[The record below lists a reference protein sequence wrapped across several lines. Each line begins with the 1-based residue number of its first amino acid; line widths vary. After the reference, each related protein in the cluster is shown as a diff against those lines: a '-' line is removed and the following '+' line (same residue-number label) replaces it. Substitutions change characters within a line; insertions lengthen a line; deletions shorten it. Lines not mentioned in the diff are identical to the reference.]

1 MRKVSWLTVWMVG
14 GWALMRCTQA
24 PQAPQA
30 ETKEAQQVQS
40 VAAGTVLQVDGQK
53 SEVKA
58 IGTKV
63 TGRHEVR
70 FPIKEASL
78 SVGEGGCLSG
88 GKVTWDLAQLQ
99 VLDLEGEK
107 KAKLEGHLK
116 SPDFFDVEK
125 HPEGVFEIT
134 GCEKGV
140 GDTLYL
146 SGNLTLRGV
155 TKNIRFPAVVRY
167 EGNTLSGKANF
178 NINRQEWGIA
188 YKGMPDDLIR
198 DEVNIQLDITA
209 VAPSQ

>member
-1 MRKVSWLTVWMVG
+1 
-14 GWALMRCTQA
+14 MRCTQA

-40 VAAGTVLQVDGQK
+40 VAAGTTLQVDGQK
-53 SEVKA
+53 SQVKA

-63 TGRHEVR
+63 TGRHEIR
-70 FPIKEASL
+70 FPIKEARL

-88 GKVTWDLAQLQ
+88 GRVILDLAQLE
-99 VLDLEGEK
+99 VLDLQGEW

-116 SPDFFDVEK
+116 SPDFFDAEK
-125 HPEGVFEIT
+125 HPEGVFEVT
-134 GCEKGV
+134 GCEKGA

-188 YKGMPDDLIR
+188 YKGKPDDLIR
-198 DEVNIQLDITA
+198 DEVNIQVDITA

>member
-1 MRKVSWLTVWMVG
+1 
-14 GWALMRCTQA
+14 MRCTQA

-40 VAAGTVLQVDGQK
+40 VAVGTVLQVDSQK
-53 SEVKA
+53 SQVKA
-58 IGTKV
+58 IGAKV
-63 TGRHEVR
+63 TGQHEIR
-70 FPIKEASL
+70 FPIKQGTL
-78 SVGEGGCLSG
+78 SVGEGGCISG
-88 GKVTWDLAQLQ
+88 GKVVMDLSRLEDVDLQ
-99 VLDLEGEK
+99 GEW

-116 SPDFFDVEK
+116 GPDFFDVEK
-125 HPEGVFEIT
+125 YPEGVFEIT
-134 GCEKGV
+134 GCEKGA

-188 YKGMPDDLIR
+188 YKGKPDDLIR